1 MRRYSFVILRWFMSL
16 IYCKAYGHAALPN
29 DTITTDTLF
38 DLAST
43 SKSTT
48 AGAVAILVDDENYP
62 DVQWTTPVSELL
74 PDDFVLPTTRLTE
87 EVTIED
93 ILSHRSG
100 IPCHDESYLS
110 IRAKQPDNAKSI
122 TRNMRNLEFS
132 KPIRTSFMY
141 CNIMF
146 TAATHLVETVS
157 EMPYVEFLKTK
168 LWKPLGMTNTFHDIS
183 DMEANNA
190 LNRKATGYHWNK
202 DTKSHMTIP
211 TFEQTEGQGAGC
223 IFSSAGDYAKW
234 IRALIK
240 HSPPLSEAAHKEFI
254 EPRSMY
260 EFDEKYAIPF
270 GSRPLYALGLVH
282 ESYRGRTVI
291 SHSGSVPGFKA
302 AVAYMPEFD
311 WGFVSFGNADDAD
324 YINETL
330 KWTLMDEI
338 LGVPKEE
345 RVDWSAFF
353 RGWEQMAQEE
363 DKEVKPEFEKPE
375 NSEPLGAALEEI
387 VGTYHDAGY
396 KDLIIGMKDG
406 KLVADCTDRCFPFM
420 LTFEHLTGNKF
431 VVDRRYTWDTL
442 KGKLRGEVRVEQ
454 GKVTSVGVELEEDV
468 EGGLIWFK
476 RTE

>member
-1 MRRYSFVILRWFMSL
+1 
-16 IYCKAYGHAALPN
+16 
-29 DTITTDTLF
+29 
-38 DLAST
+38 
-43 SKSTT
+43 
-48 AGAVAILVDDENYP
+48 
-62 DVQWTTPVSELL
+62 
-74 PDDFVLPTTRLTE
+74 
-87 EVTIED
+87 
-93 ILSHRSG
+93 
-100 IPCHDESYLS
+100 
-110 IRAKQPDNAKSI
+110 
-122 TRNMRNLEFS
+122 
-132 KPIRTSFMY
+132 
-141 CNIMF
+141 
-146 TAATHLVETVS
+146 
-157 EMPYVEFLKTK
+157 
-168 LWKPLGMTNTFHDIS
+168 
-183 DMEANNA
+183 
-190 LNRKATGYHWNK
+190 
-202 DTKSHMTIP
+202 
-211 TFEQTEGQGAGC
+211 
-223 IFSSAGDYAKW
+223 
-234 IRALIK
+234 
-240 HSPPLSEAAHKEFI
+240 
-254 EPRSMY
+254 MY

-375 NSEPLGAALEEI
+375 NPEPLGAALEEI

-442 KGKLRGEVRVEQ
+442 KGKLRGEVRIEQ

-476 RTE
+476 RAE

>member
-1 MRRYSFVILRWFMSL
+1 ML
-16 IYCKAYGHAALPN
+16 CKAYGHAALPN

-62 DVQWTTPVSELL
+62 NVQWTTPVSKLL

-157 EMPYVEFLKTK
+157 GMPYVEFLKTR

-183 DMEANNA
+183 DMQANNT
-190 LNRKATGYHWNK
+190 LDRKATGYHWNK

-240 HSPPLSEAAHKEFI
+240 CSPPLSEAAHKEFI

-260 EFDEKYAIPF
+260 DFDEKYAIPF

-302 AVAYMPEFD
+302 AVAYLPEFD

-353 RGWEQMAQEE
+353 RGWNEMGQEE
-363 DKEVKPEFEKPE
+363 DKKVKPEFEKPE
-375 NSEPLGAALEEI
+375 NPEPLGVALEEI

-396 KDLIIGMKDG
+396 KDLVIEMKDG

-420 LTFEHLTGNKF
+420 LTFEHLTANKF

-442 KGKLRGEVRVEQ
+442 KGKLRGEVRIEE

-476 RTE
+476 KVE

>member
-1 MRRYSFVILRWFMSL
+1 ML
-16 IYCKAYGHAALPN
+16 CKAYGHAALPN

-62 DVQWTTPVSELL
+62 NVQWTTPVSKLL

-157 EMPYVEFLKTK
+157 GMPYVEFLKTR

-183 DMEANNA
+183 DMQANNA
-190 LNRKATGYHWNK
+190 LDRKATGYHWNK

-240 HSPPLSEAAHKEFI
+240 CSPPLSEAAHKEFI

-260 EFDEKYAIPF
+260 DFDEKYAIPF

-302 AVAYMPEFD
+302 AVAYLPEFD

-353 RGWEQMAQEE
+353 RGWNQMGQEE
-363 DKEVKPEFEKPE
+363 DKKVKPEFEKPE
-375 NSEPLGAALEEI
+375 NPEPLGVALEEI

-396 KDLIIGMKDG
+396 KDLVIETKGT

-420 LTFEHLTGNKF
+420 LTFEHLTANKF

-442 KGKLRGEVRVEQ
+442 KGKLRGEVRIEE

-476 RTE
+476 KGE